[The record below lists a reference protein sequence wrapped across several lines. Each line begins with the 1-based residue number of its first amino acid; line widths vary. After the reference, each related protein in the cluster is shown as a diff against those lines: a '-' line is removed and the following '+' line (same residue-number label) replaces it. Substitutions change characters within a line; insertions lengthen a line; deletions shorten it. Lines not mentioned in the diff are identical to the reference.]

1 MIESLE
7 NRKFKFRQVLNFPSS
22 RSDRQWNRKRTFQL
36 ILSVEIRLR
45 VENKREY
52 RDIFPRSIPQSMK
65 DKRKI
70 GKGRVFDGEN

>member
-1 MIESLE
+1 MKSKKNDSINNS
-7 NRKFKFRQVLNFPSS
+7 P
-22 RSDRQWNRKRTFQL
+22 
-36 ILSVEIRLR
+36 VEIRLR

-70 GKGRVFDGEN
+70 GRGERGGFRWRKLTGYDFSR